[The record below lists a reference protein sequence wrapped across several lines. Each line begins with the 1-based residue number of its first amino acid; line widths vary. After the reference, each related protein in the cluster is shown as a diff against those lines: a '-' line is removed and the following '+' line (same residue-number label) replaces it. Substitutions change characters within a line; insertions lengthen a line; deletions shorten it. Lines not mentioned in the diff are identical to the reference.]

1 MRETRAVPAADRAAA
16 ALARTA
22 GLSLPFDPGS
32 YQGVHGPELD
42 LLTDELEALLSE
54 LRDQGGDDATAAA
67 VAARLGRCLA
77 LRFVLADAPGD
88 RERALRLPEAARTS
102 VTLGAENRETARR
115 DLVTLLGSRMV
126 RLTREAPAGLDA
138 SPVIDQLRYLFTV
151 GAPLGHGGSGLVED
165 TGLLV
170 RLLLEREPDG
180 MTPELRAACA
190 PWANCPRH
198 WWAARRRRSSS
209 RPGTWPA
216 PCTATPC
223 PPRSPPCCPCCS
235 ACWSS
240 PPAPSRRRRRA
251 PVTRR
256 PTAPATSTRSGTH

>member
-67 VAARLGRCLA
+67 VAERLGRCLA

-138 SPVIDQLRYLFTV
+138 SPVIDQLRYLFRV

-180 MTPELRAACA
+180 MTPELRDPLRSMGELSEALVGGETEKVVQLTRNMAGTLHGDALPPLARHPAAPAA
-190 PWANCPRH
+190 PPAGAVPRH
-198 WWAARRRRSSS
+198 
-209 RPGTWPA
+209 
-216 PCTATPC
+216 
-223 PPRSPPCCPCCS
+223 
-235 ACWSS
+235 
-240 PPAPSRRRRRA
+240 PPADAAGHR
-251 PVTRR
+251 
-256 PTAPATSTRSGTH
+256 